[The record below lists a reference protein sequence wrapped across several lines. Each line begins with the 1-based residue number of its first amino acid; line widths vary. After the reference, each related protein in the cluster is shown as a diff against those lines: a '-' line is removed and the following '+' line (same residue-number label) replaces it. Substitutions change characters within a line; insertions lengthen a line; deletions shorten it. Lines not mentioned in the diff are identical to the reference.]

1 MRPAWTYNVEP
12 EQVWRSGLRVWAF
25 VLLRNDGKKIG
36 SFQTLGQAQ
45 AVKVKFAAWARKPWG
60 KENY

>member
-45 AVKVKFAAWARKPWG
+45 AAKMRFAAWARMPWG
-60 KENY
+60 KGNY